1 MQTIL
6 LTGFEPFGGEQSNP
20 SWLAAQQL
28 DGYQLDDEV
37 RIVSRQLSCVFEKS
51 QQELKTAIDELKP
64 VLVLALGQAGG
75 RTELCFEKVAINFI
89 DARIADNAGIQPV
102 GEPVVAEGPTAYFTT
117 LPIKAM
123 VNHLKQQGIPAAV
136 SYTAGT
142 YVCNT
147 VFYALMHQLRH
158 NPKVRAGFLHI
169 PYAPEQAIGKAVASM
184 PVDMVVNALKLC
196 LPVALRTAEDL
207 QLAAGTLD

>member
-20 SWLAAQQL
+20 SWQAVQQL

-37 RIVSRQLSCVFEKS
+37 QIVSRQLSCVFEKS
-51 QQELKTAIDELKP
+51 QQELHTAIDELQP
-64 VLVLALGQAGG
+64 VLVLAVGQAGG

-89 DARIADNAGIQPV
+89 DARIADNAGRQPV
-102 GEPVVAEGPTAYFTT
+102 GTPVVTDGPTAYFTT
-117 LPIKAM
+117 LPVKAM
-123 VNHLKQQGIPAAV
+123 VNSLKQQGIPAAV

-147 VFYALMHQLRH
+147 VFYALMHQLKN
-158 NPKVRAGFLHI
+158 NPKVPAGFLHI
-169 PYAPEQAIGKAVASM
+169 PYAPAQAIGKAVASM
-184 PVDMVVNALKLC
+184 PIEMVVQALKIC
-196 LPVALRTAEDL
+196 LPVAILSTEDL
-207 QLAAGTLD
+207 QIAAGTLD

>member
-20 SWLAAQQL
+20 SWLAVQQL

-37 RIVSRQLSCVFEKS
+37 QIVSRQLSCVFEKS
-51 QQELKTAIDELKP
+51 QIELQTAIAELKP
-64 VLVLALGQAGG
+64 VLVLAVGQAGG

-89 DARIADNAGIQPV
+89 DARISDNAGQQPIDKS
-102 GEPVVAEGPTAYFTT
+102 VVTDGPAAYFTT
-117 LPIKAM
+117 LPVKAM
-123 VNHLKQQGIPAAV
+123 VNSLKQQGIPAAV

-147 VFYALMHQLRH
+147 VFYALMHQLKDK
-158 NPKVRAGFLHI
+158 PKVRAGFLHI
-169 PYAPEQAIGKAVASM
+169 PYAPQQAIGKAVASM
-184 PVDMVVNALKLC
+184 PVDMVVRALKLC
-196 LPVALRTAEDL
+196 LPVALQSTEDL
-207 QLAAGTLD
+207 QIAAGTLD

>member
-6 LTGFEPFGGEQSNP
+6 LTGFEPFGGEQQNP
-20 SWLAAQQL
+20 SWLAVQQL

-37 RIVSRQLSCVFEKS
+37 QIVSRQLSCVFEKS
-51 QQELKTAIDELKP
+51 QQELQTAIKEVKP

-89 DARIADNAGIQPV
+89 DARIADNAGQQPIDKA
-102 GEPVVAEGPTAYFTT
+102 VVAEGPAAYFTT
-117 LPIKAM
+117 LPVKAM
-123 VNHLKQQGIPAAV
+123 VNSLRQQGIPAAI

-147 VFYALMHQLRH
+147 VFYALMHQLKDKA
-158 NPKVRAGFLHI
+158 KVPAGFLHI

-184 PVDMVVNALKLC
+184 PVDMVVQALKIC
-196 LPVALRTAEDL
+196 LPVALRTTEDL
-207 QLAAGTLD
+207 QLVAGTLD

>member
-1 MQTIL
+1 MHTIL

-20 SWLAAQQL
+20 SWLAVQQL

-37 RIVSRQLSCVFEKS
+37 QIVSRQLSCVFEKS

-64 VLVLALGQAGG
+64 VLVLAVGQAGG
-75 RTELCFEKVAINFI
+75 RTELCFEKVAVNFI
-89 DARIADNAGIQPV
+89 DARIADNAGQQPV
-102 GEPVVAEGPTAYFTT
+102 GTPVVNDGPTAYFTT

-123 VNHLKQQGIPAAV
+123 VNSLKQQGIPAAV

-147 VFYALMHQLRH
+147 VFYALMHQLKDK
-158 NPKVRAGFLHI
+158 PKVRAGFLHI

-184 PVDMVVNALKLC
+184 PVDMVVRALKLC
-196 LPVALRTAEDL
+196 LPVALQSTEDL
-207 QLAAGTLD
+207 QIAAGTLD

>member
-6 LTGFEPFGGEQSNP
+6 LTGFEPFGGEKSNP
-20 SWLAAQQL
+20 SWLAVQQL
-28 DGYQLDDEV
+28 DRYQLDDEV
-37 RIVSRQLSCVFEKS
+37 QIVSRQLSCVFEKS

-64 VLVLALGQAGG
+64 VLVVALGQAGG
-75 RTELCFEKVAINFI
+75 RAELCFEKVAINFI
-89 DARIADNAGIQPV
+89 DARIADNAGQQPV
-102 GEPVVAEGPTAYFTT
+102 DKSVVTEGPAAYFTT

-123 VNHLKQQGIPAAV
+123 VNSLKQQGIPAAV

-147 VFYALMHQLRH
+147 VFYALMHHLKNQ
-158 NPKVRAGFLHI
+158 PKVRAGFLHI

-184 PVDMVVNALKLC
+184 PVDIVVRALKLC
-196 LPVALRTAEDL
+196 LPVALQTTEDL
-207 QLAAGTLD
+207 RIAAGTLD

>member
-6 LTGFEPFGGEQSNP
+6 LTGFEPFGGEQQNP
-20 SWLAAQQL
+20 SWLAVQQL

-37 RIVSRQLSCVFEKS
+37 QIVSRQLSCVFEKS
-51 QQELKTAIDELKP
+51 QQELQTAIEKLRP

-75 RTELCFEKVAINFI
+75 RTDLCFEKVAINLI
-89 DARIADNAGIQPV
+89 DARIADNAGQQPQDK
-102 GEPVVAEGPTAYFTT
+102 PVVIDGPTAYFTT
-117 LPIKAM
+117 LPVKAM
-123 VNHLKQQGIPAAV
+123 VHSLKQQGIPASV

-147 VFYALMHQLRH
+147 VFYALMHQLKN

-184 PVDMVVNALKLC
+184 PVEMVVQALKIC
-196 LPVALRTAEDL
+196 LPVALQSTEDL
-207 QLAAGTLD
+207 QIAAGTLD

>member
-6 LTGFEPFGGEQSNP
+6 LTGFEPFGGEQTNP
-20 SWLAAQQL
+20 SWLAVQQL

-37 RIVSRQLSCVFEKS
+37 QIVSRQLSCVFEQS
-51 QQELKTAIDELKP
+51 QQELQTAIDELQP
-64 VLVLALGQAGG
+64 ILVLALGQAGG

-89 DARIADNAGIQPV
+89 DARIADNAGQQPI
-102 GEPVVAEGPTAYFTT
+102 GMSVVPEGPAAYFTT

-123 VNHLKQQGIPAAV
+123 VNRLKQQGIPATV

-147 VFYALMHQLRH
+147 VFYALMHQLKDQ
-158 NPKVRAGFLHI
+158 PKVRAGFLHI
-169 PYAPEQAIGKAVASM
+169 PYAPEQAIGKAAASM
-184 PVDMVVNALKLC
+184 PVEMVVRALQLC
-196 LPVALRTAEDL
+196 LPVALQSTEDL
-207 QLAAGTLD
+207 QIAAGTLD

>member
-20 SWLAAQQL
+20 SWLAVQQL

-37 RIVSRQLSCVFEKS
+37 RIVSKQLSCVFEKS
-51 QQELKTAIDELKP
+51 QLELIAAIDELKP
-64 VLVLALGQAGG
+64 ALVLAVGQAGG

-89 DARIADNAGIQPV
+89 DARIADNAGKQPIDKSVVTV
-102 GEPVVAEGPTAYFTT
+102 GPAAYFTT

-147 VFYALMHQLRH
+147 VFYALMHHLKNQ
-158 NPKVRAGFLHI
+158 PKVRAGFLHI
-169 PYAPEQAIGKAVASM
+169 PYAPEQAVGKAVASM
-184 PVDMVVNALKLC
+184 PVDMVVRALKLC
-196 LPVALRTAEDL
+196 LPAALQTTEDI
-207 QLAAGTLD
+207 QIAAGTLD

>member
-20 SWLAAQQL
+20 SWLAVRQL

-37 RIVSRQLSCVFEKS
+37 QIVSRQLSCVFEQS
-51 QQELKTAIDELKP
+51 QQELKAAIDELKP
-64 VLVLALGQAGG
+64 VLVLAVGQAGG

-89 DARIADNAGIQPV
+89 DARIADNAGQQPIDKAV
-102 GEPVVAEGPTAYFTT
+102 EPEGPAAYFTT
-117 LPIKAM
+117 LPLKAI
-123 VNHLKQQGIPAAV
+123 VNSLKQQGIPAAV

-147 VFYALMHQLRH
+147 VFYALMHQLKDK
-158 NPKVRAGFLHI
+158 PQVRAGFLHI

-196 LPVALRTAEDL
+196 LPVALQTTEDL
-207 QLAAGTLD
+207 QLAAGALD

>member
-6 LTGFEPFGGEQSNP
+6 LTGFEPFGGEQKNP
-20 SWLAAQQL
+20 SWLAAKQL

-37 RIVSRQLSCVFEKS
+37 QIVSRQLSCEFENS
-51 QQELKTAIDELKP
+51 QHELKAAIDELKP
-64 VLVLALGQAGG
+64 VLVVAVGQAGG

-89 DARIADNAGIQPV
+89 DARIADNAGQQPIDK
-102 GEPVVAEGPTAYFTT
+102 PIVAEGPAAYFTT

-123 VNHLKQQGIPAAV
+123 VNSLKQQGIPAAV

-147 VFYALMHQLRH
+147 VFYALMHQLKDQP
-158 NPKVRAGFLHI
+158 NVRAGFLHI

-184 PVDMVVNALKLC
+184 PVDMVVNALKFC
-196 LPVALRTAEDL
+196 LPVALQTTEDL
-207 QLAAGTLD
+207 QIAAGTLD

>member
-6 LTGFEPFGGEQSNP
+6 LIGFEPFGGEQQNP
-20 SWLAAQQL
+20 SWLAVQQL

-37 RIVSRQLSCVFEKS
+37 QIVSRQLSCVFEKS
-51 QQELKTAIDELKP
+51 QQELQTAIREVQP

-75 RTELCFEKVAINFI
+75 RTELCFEKVAINFV
-89 DARIADNAGIQPV
+89 DARIADNAGQQPIDQPV
-102 GEPVVAEGPTAYFTT
+102 ITDGPTAYFTT
-117 LPIKAM
+117 LPVKAM
-123 VNHLKQQGIPAAV
+123 VNSLKQQGIPAAV

-147 VFYALMHQLRH
+147 VFYALMHQLK
-158 NPKVRAGFLHI
+158 NSPKVRAGFLHI

-184 PVDMVVNALKLC
+184 PVEMVVQALKIC
-196 LPVALRTAEDL
+196 LPVALLTTEDL
-207 QLAAGTLD
+207 QIAAGTLD

>member
-6 LTGFEPFGGEQSNP
+6 LTGFEPFGGEQNNP
-20 SWLAAQQL
+20 SWLAVQQL
-28 DGYQLDDEV
+28 HGYQLDDEV
-37 RIVSRQLSCVFEKS
+37 RIVSRQLSCVFETS
-51 QQELKTAIDELKP
+51 QRELKTAIDELKP
-64 VLVLALGQAGG
+64 VLVLAVGQAGG

-89 DARIADNAGIQPV
+89 DARIADNAGQQPIDKS
-102 GEPVVAEGPTAYFTT
+102 VVTDGPAAYFTT

-123 VNHLKQQGIPAAV
+123 VNSLRQQGIPAAV

-147 VFYALMHQLRH
+147 VFYALMHQLKN

-169 PYAPEQAIGKAVASM
+169 PYSPEQAIGKAVASM
-184 PVDMVVNALKLC
+184 SVEMVVRALKFC
-196 LPVALRTAEDL
+196 LPVALQTSEDL
-207 QLAAGTLD
+207 QIAAGTLD

>member
-20 SWLAAQQL
+20 SWQAAQQL

-37 RIVSRQLSCVFEKS
+37 QIVSRQLSCVFEKS
-51 QQELKTAIDELKP
+51 QHELETAIEEFNP

-89 DARIADNAGIQPV
+89 DARIADNAGQQPV
-102 GEPVVAEGPTAYFTT
+102 DKPVVSDGPTAYFTT
-117 LPIKAM
+117 LPVKAM
-123 VNHLKQQGIPAAV
+123 VNSLRQQGIPAAV

-147 VFYALMHQLRH
+147 VFYALMHQLKDK
-158 NPKVRAGFLHI
+158 PKVPAGFLHI

-184 PVDMVVNALKLC
+184 PVDMVVQALKIC
-196 LPVALRTAEDL
+196 LPVALLTTEDL
-207 QLAAGTLD
+207 QIAAGTLD

>member
-20 SWLAAQQL
+20 SWLAVQQL
-28 DGYQLDDEV
+28 DGYQLDGEV
-37 RIVSRQLSCVFEKS
+37 QIVSRQLSCVFEQS
-51 QQELKTAIDELKP
+51 QQELKAAIDELKP
-64 VLVLALGQAGG
+64 VLVLAVGQAGG
-75 RTELCFEKVAINFI
+75 RTELCFEKVAINLI
-89 DARIADNAGIQPV
+89 DARIADNAGKQPIDKA
-102 GEPVVAEGPTAYFTT
+102 VVTDGPAAYFTT
-117 LPIKAM
+117 LPVKAM
-123 VNHLKQQGIPAAV
+123 VNRLKQQGIPAAV

-147 VFYALMHQLRH
+147 VFYALMHQL
-158 NPKVRAGFLHI
+158 KDKLQVRAGFLHI

-184 PVDMVVNALKLC
+184 PVDMVVQALKLC
-196 LPVALRTAEDL
+196 LPVALQTTEDL

>member
-20 SWLAAQQL
+20 SWLAVQQL

-37 RIVSRQLSCVFEKS
+37 QIVSRQLSCVFEKS
-51 QQELKTAIDELKP
+51 QIELQAAIAELKP
-64 VLVLALGQAGG
+64 VLVLAVGQAGG

-89 DARIADNAGIQPV
+89 DARIADNAGQQPIDKS
-102 GEPVVAEGPTAYFTT
+102 VVTDGPAAYFTT
-117 LPIKAM
+117 LPIKAI
-123 VNHLKQQGIPAAV
+123 VNSLKQQGIPAAV

-147 VFYALMHQLRH
+147 VFYALMHQLKDK
-158 NPKVRAGFLHI
+158 PKVRAGFLHI

-196 LPVALRTAEDL
+196 LPVALQTTEDL
-207 QLAAGTLD
+207 QIAAGTLD

>member
-6 LTGFEPFGGEQSNP
+6 LTGFEPFGGEQKNP
-20 SWLAAQQL
+20 SWLAVQQL

-37 RIVSRQLSCVFEKS
+37 QIVSRQLSCVFEKS
-51 QQELKTAIDELKP
+51 QLELKTAIDELKP

-89 DARIADNAGIQPV
+89 DARIADNAGQQTV
-102 GEPVVAEGPTAYFTT
+102 DTTVVTDGPTAYFAT

-123 VNHLKQQGIPAAV
+123 VNSLKQQGIPAAV

-147 VFYALMHQLRH
+147 VFYALMHQLKDK
-158 NPKVRAGFLHI
+158 PKVRAGFLHI

-196 LPVALRTAEDL
+196 LPVALQTTDDL
-207 QLAAGTLD
+207 QIAAGTLD

>member
-1 MQTIL
+1 MHTIL

-20 SWLAAQQL
+20 SWLAVQQL

-37 RIVSRQLSCVFEKS
+37 QIVSRQLSCVFEKS
-51 QQELKTAIDELKP
+51 QQELKTAIAELKP

-89 DARIADNAGIQPV
+89 DARIADNAGQQPV
-102 GEPVVAEGPTAYFTT
+102 GAPVVGEGPAAYFTT

-123 VNHLKQQGIPAAV
+123 VNRLKQQGIPAAV

-147 VFYALMHQLRH
+147 VFYALMHQLKDQS
-158 NPKVRAGFLHI
+158 KVRAGFLHI
-169 PYAPEQAIGKAVASM
+169 PYAPEQAIDKAVASM
-184 PVDMVVNALKLC
+184 PVDMVVRALKLC
-196 LPVALRTAEDL
+196 LPVALQSSEDL
-207 QLAAGTLD
+207 QIVAGTLD

>member
-1 MQTIL
+1 MHTIL

-20 SWLAAQQL
+20 SWLAVQQL

-89 DARIADNAGIQPV
+89 DARIADNAGQQPIDKS
-102 GEPVVAEGPTAYFTT
+102 VVTDGPAAYFTT

-123 VNHLKQQGIPAAV
+123 VNSLKQQGIPAAV

-147 VFYALMHQLRH
+147 VFYALMHQLKDK
-158 NPKVRAGFLHI
+158 PKVRAGFLHI

-184 PVDMVVNALKLC
+184 PVYMVVNALKIC
-196 LPVALRTAEDL
+196 LPVALRTTEDL

>member
-20 SWLAAQQL
+20 SWLAVQQL

-37 RIVSRQLSCVFEKS
+37 QIVSRQLSCVFEKS
-51 QQELKTAIDELKP
+51 QIELQAAIAELKP
-64 VLVLALGQAGG
+64 VLVLAVGQAGG

-89 DARIADNAGIQPV
+89 DARIADNAGQKPV
-102 GEPVVAEGPTAYFTT
+102 GAPVVNDGPTAYFTT

-123 VNHLKQQGIPAAV
+123 VNSLKQQGIPAAV

-147 VFYALMHQLRH
+147 VFYALMHQLKDK
-158 NPKVRAGFLHI
+158 PKVRAGFLHI

-184 PVDMVVNALKLC
+184 PVDMVVRALKLC
-196 LPVALRTAEDL
+196 LPVALQSTEDL
-207 QLAAGTLD
+207 QIAAGTLD

>member
-20 SWLAAQQL
+20 SWLAVQQL
-28 DGYQLDDEV
+28 DCYQLDDEV
-37 RIVSRQLSCVFEKS
+37 QIVSRQLSCVFEKS
-51 QQELKTAIDELKP
+51 QQELKAAIAELKP
-64 VLVLALGQAGG
+64 VLVLAVGQAGG

-89 DARIADNAGIQPV
+89 DARIADNAGQQPV
-102 GEPVVAEGPTAYFTT
+102 GAPVVAEGPTAYFTT

-147 VFYALMHQLRH
+147 VFYALMHQLRDQ
-158 NPKVRAGFLHI
+158 PKVRAGFLHI
-169 PYAPEQAIGKAVASM
+169 PYAPEQAVGKAVASM
-184 PVDMVVNALKLC
+184 PVDMVVRALKLC
-196 LPVALRTAEDL
+196 LPMALQSSEDL
-207 QLAAGTLD
+207 QIAAGTLD

>member
-1 MQTIL
+1 MHSIL
-6 LTGFEPFGGEQSNP
+6 LTGFEPFGGEQTNP

-37 RIVSRQLSCVFEKS
+37 QIVSRQLSCEFEQS
-51 QQELKTAIDELKP
+51 QLELKTAIAELKP
-64 VLVLALGQAGG
+64 VLVLAIGQAGG

-89 DARIADNAGIQPV
+89 DARIADNAGQQPIDKT
-102 GEPVVAEGPTAYFTT
+102 VVTEGPAAYFTT
-117 LPIKAM
+117 LPVKAM
-123 VNHLKQQGIPAAV
+123 VNSLKQDGIPAAV

-147 VFYALMHQLRH
+147 VFYALMHQLRD

-184 PVDMVVNALKLC
+184 PVDMVVRALKLC
-196 LPVALRTAEDL
+196 LPVALQSSEDM
-207 QLAAGTLD
+207 QIAAGTLD

>member
-1 MQTIL
+1 MHSIL
-6 LTGFEPFGGEQSNP
+6 LTGFEPFGGEQTNP

-37 RIVSRQLSCVFEKS
+37 QIVSRQLSCEFEQS
-51 QQELKTAIDELKP
+51 QQQLKTTIAELNP
-64 VLVLALGQAGG
+64 VLVLAIGQAGG

-89 DARIADNAGIQPV
+89 DARIADNAGQQPIDKT
-102 GEPVVAEGPTAYFTT
+102 VVTEGPAAYFTT

-123 VNHLKQQGIPAAV
+123 VNSLKQAGIPAAV

-147 VFYALMHQLRH
+147 VFYALMHQLRDT
-158 NPKVRAGFLHI
+158 PKVRAGFLHI
-169 PYAPEQAIGKAVASM
+169 PYAPEQAIGKSVASM
-184 PVDMVVNALKLC
+184 PVDMVVRALKLC
-196 LPVALRTAEDL
+196 LPVALQSSEDM
-207 QLAAGTLD
+207 QIAAGSLD

>member
-28 DGYQLDDEV
+28 DGYQLDHEV

-89 DARIADNAGIQPV
+89 DARIADNAGQQPIDKL
-102 GEPVVAEGPTAYFTT
+102 VVTEGPTAYFTT

-123 VNHLKQQGIPAAV
+123 VNSLKQQGIPAAV

-147 VFYALMHQLRH
+147 VFYALMHLLKDK
-158 NPKVRAGFLHI
+158 PKVRAGFLHI
-169 PYAPEQAIGKAVASM
+169 PYAPEQAVGKAVASM
-184 PVDMVVNALKLC
+184 PVDMVVNALRIC
-196 LPVALRTAEDL
+196 LPVALRTTEDL

>member
-1 MQTIL
+1 MHSIL
-6 LTGFEPFGGEQSNP
+6 LTGFEPFGGEQTNP

-37 RIVSRQLSCVFEKS
+37 QIVSRQLSCEFEQS
-51 QQELKTAIDELKP
+51 QLELKTAIAELKP
-64 VLVLALGQAGG
+64 VLVLAIGQAGG

-89 DARIADNAGIQPV
+89 DARIADNAGQQPIDKT
-102 GEPVVAEGPTAYFTT
+102 VVTEGPAAYFTT
-117 LPIKAM
+117 LPVKAM
-123 VNHLKQQGIPAAV
+123 VNSLKQDGIPAAV

-147 VFYALMHQLRH
+147 VFYALMHQLRD

-184 PVDMVVNALKLC
+184 PVDMVVRALKLC
-196 LPVALRTAEDL
+196 LPVALQSSDDM
-207 QLAAGTLD
+207 QIAAGTLD

>member
-1 MQTIL
+1 MQSIL
-6 LTGFEPFGGEQSNP
+6 LTGFEPFGGEQKNP
-20 SWLAAQQL
+20 SWLAVQQL

-37 RIVSRQLSCVFEKS
+37 QIVSRQLSCVFEQS
-51 QQELKTAIDELKP
+51 QQELKAAIDELKP
-64 VLVLALGQAGG
+64 ALVLAVGQAGG

-89 DARIADNAGIQPV
+89 DARIADNAGQQPV
-102 GEPVVAEGPTAYFTT
+102 GTPVVTDGPAAYFTT

-123 VNHLKQQGIPAAV
+123 VNRLKQQGIPAAV

-147 VFYALMHQLRH
+147 VFYALMHQLKD

-184 PVDMVVNALKLC
+184 PVDMVVRALKLC
-196 LPVALRTAEDL
+196 LPVALQTTEDI
-207 QLAAGTLD
+207 QIAAGTLD

>member
-1 MQTIL
+1 MAANKATPP
-6 LTGFEPFGGEQSNP
+6 G
-20 SWLAAQQL
+20 WLYNSL

-37 RIVSRQLSCVFEKS
+37 QIVSRQLSCVFEKS
-51 QQELKTAIDELKP
+51 QQELKAAIAELKP

-89 DARIADNAGIQPV
+89 DARIADNAGQQPV
-102 GEPVVAEGPTAYFTT
+102 GSPVVAEGPAAYFTT

-123 VNHLKQQGIPAAV
+123 VNRLKQQGIPAAV

-147 VFYALMHQLRH
+147 VFYALMHQLRDQ
-158 NPKVRAGFLHI
+158 PKVRGRFFTYPLCTR
-169 PYAPEQAIGKAVASM
+169 AS
-184 PVDMVVNALKLC
+184 C
-196 LPVALRTAEDL
+196 W
-207 QLAAGTLD
+207 

>member
-20 SWLAAQQL
+20 SWLAVQQL
-28 DGYQLDDEV
+28 DCYQLDDEV
-37 RIVSRQLSCVFEKS
+37 QIVSRQLSCVFEKS
-51 QQELKTAIDELKP
+51 QQELKTAIEELKP

-89 DARIADNAGIQPV
+89 DARIADNAGQQPV
-102 GEPVVAEGPTAYFTT
+102 GAAVVNDGPTAYFTT

-123 VNHLKQQGIPAAV
+123 VNSLKQQGIPAAV

-147 VFYALMHQLRH
+147 VFYALMHQLKDK
-158 NPKVRAGFLHI
+158 PKVRAGFLHI
-169 PYAPEQAIGKAVASM
+169 PFAPEQAIGKAVASM
-184 PVDMVVNALKLC
+184 PVDMVVRALKLC
-196 LPVALRTAEDL
+196 LPVALQSTEDL
-207 QLAAGTLD
+207 QIAAGTLD

>member
-1 MQTIL
+1 MNSIL
-6 LTGFEPFGGEQSNP
+6 LTGFEPFGGEQTNP

-37 RIVSRQLSCVFEKS
+37 QIVSRQLSCEFEQS
-51 QQELKTAIDELKP
+51 QLELKTAIAELKP
-64 VLVLALGQAGG
+64 VLVLAIGQAGG

-89 DARIADNAGIQPV
+89 DARIADNAGQQPIDKT
-102 GEPVVAEGPTAYFTT
+102 VVTEGPAAYFTT
-117 LPIKAM
+117 LPVKAM
-123 VNHLKQQGIPAAV
+123 VNSLKQDGIPAAV

-147 VFYALMHQLRH
+147 VFYALMHQLRD

-169 PYAPEQAIGKAVASM
+169 PYAPELAIGKAVASM
-184 PVDMVVNALKLC
+184 PVDMVVRALKLC
-196 LPVALRTAEDL
+196 LPVALQSSEDL
-207 QLAAGTLD
+207 QIAAGTLD

>member
-1 MQTIL
+1 MHTIL

-20 SWLAAQQL
+20 SWLAVQQL

-37 RIVSRQLSCVFEKS
+37 QIVSRQLSCLFEKS
-51 QQELKTAIDELKP
+51 QQELKTAIAELKP
-64 VLVLALGQAGG
+64 LLVLALGQAGG

-89 DARIADNAGIQPV
+89 DARIADNAGQQPV
-102 GEPVVAEGPTAYFTT
+102 GAPVVAEGPAAYFTT

-123 VNHLKQQGIPAAV
+123 VNRLKQQGIPAAV

-147 VFYALMHQLRH
+147 VFYAMMHQLKDK
-158 NPKVRAGFLHI
+158 PKVRAGFLHI

-184 PVDMVVNALKLC
+184 PVDMVVRALKLC
-196 LPVALRTAEDL
+196 LPVALQSSEDL
-207 QLAAGTLD
+207 QIVAGTLD

>member
-20 SWLAAQQL
+20 SWLVAQQL

-37 RIVSRQLSCVFEKS
+37 QIVSRQLSCVFEKS
-51 QQELKTAIDELKP
+51 QQELKAAIDELKP
-64 VLVLALGQAGG
+64 VLVLAVGQAGG

-89 DARIADNAGIQPV
+89 DARIADNAGQQPV
-102 GEPVVAEGPTAYFTT
+102 GMPVITDGPTAYFTT

-123 VNHLKQQGIPAAV
+123 VNSLKQQGIPAAV

-147 VFYALMHQLRH
+147 VFYVLMHQLKDQ
-158 NPKVRAGFLHI
+158 PKVRAGFLHI
-169 PYAPEQAIGKAVASM
+169 PYAPGQAVGKAVASM

-196 LPVALRTAEDL
+196 LPVALQTTEDL
-207 QLAAGTLD
+207 QIAAGTLD

>member
-20 SWLAAQQL
+20 SWLAVQHL
-28 DGYQLDDEV
+28 DCYQLDDEV
-37 RIVSRQLSCVFEKS
+37 QIVSRQLSCVFEKS
-51 QQELKTAIDELKP
+51 QQELKAAIAELKP
-64 VLVLALGQAGG
+64 VLVLAVGQAGG

-89 DARIADNAGIQPV
+89 DARIADNAGQQPV
-102 GEPVVAEGPTAYFTT
+102 GAPVVAEGPTAYFTT

-147 VFYALMHQLRH
+147 VFYALMHQLRDQ
-158 NPKVRAGFLHI
+158 PKVRAGFLHI
-169 PYAPEQAIGKAVASM
+169 PYAPEQAVGKAVASM
-184 PVDMVVNALKLC
+184 PVDMVVRALKLC
-196 LPVALRTAEDL
+196 LPMALQSSEDL
-207 QLAAGTLD
+207 QIAAGTLD